1 MIELFRHNT
10 VFLRFWIAT
19 VASQLAS
26 RMHSLILIWI
36 VFKWTHSAFIVGIA
50 MVAASL
56 PAVLISPFAGSLVD
70 RHNKVAV
77 MMIADF
83 SRLIIVLIFAFLY
96 HIQVL
101 NTQWLVI
108 GTIGI
113 SLASAFFNPA
123 SLAVIPSLVKE
134 NQITQANA
142 IEQISGSASAIIGP
156 LFGSAIIATLGVT
169 NAFIGAGIM
178 FLISVLFLLNIKD
191 LQQSTKKIATG
202 MLEDIKTGIR
212 LVKQHAIVHKMIF
225 KMAVVNFF
233 FSSLTIIIPIVAKAD
248 VKIIAYLM
256 SALGAG
262 MLVCSLVL
270 SGKNFSFKP
279 KTLLSV
285 SFVMMGASFI
295 AAGFTPHL
303 IPMLFEIFTIGFFLN
318 VFNITLISLYQM
330 RLPSESLGKIMSL
343 IIAVS
348 LSLQPISYGVMGV
361 VLGYIGTFWTFF
373 ISGAIILLSA
383 IGVYR
388 LKELNEKETIKI
400 Q

>member
-1 MIELFRHNT
+1 MIDIFKNNT

-36 VFKWTHSAFIVGIA
+36 IYKWTNSALIVGVA

-56 PAVLISPFAGSLVD
+56 PAVLIAPFAGSMVD
-70 RHNKVAV
+70 RHNKIAV

-83 SRLIIVLIFAFLY
+83 FRLIIVLIFAYLFYIKILDTKLL
-96 HIQVL
+96 I
-101 NTQWLVI
+101 I

-134 NQITQANA
+134 DEIIQANA
-142 IEQISGSASAIIGP
+142 IEQISGSASSIIGP
-156 LFGSAIIATLGVT
+156 LFGSAIIAVLGVT

-191 LQQSTKKIATG
+191 ISYAIKEVSTPI
-202 MLEDIKTGIR
+202 LEDIKVGIR
-212 LVKQHAIVHKMIF
+212 LVKQFAIVHKMIL
-225 KMAVVNFF
+225 KMAIVNFF
-233 FSSLTIIIPIVAKAD
+233 FSSLTIIIPVMAKAD

-256 SALGAG
+256 SAIGAG
-262 MLVCSLVL
+262 MLVGSLVL
-270 SGKNFSFKP
+270 SGTKLSIKP
-279 KTLLSV
+279 GTMLSA
-285 SFVMMGASFI
+285 SFVAIGGAFI
-295 AAGFTPHL
+295 FAGFTPLL
-303 IPMLFEIFTIGFFLN
+303 IPQLIEMFVIGFSLN
-318 VFNITLISLYQM
+318 IFNITLISLYQI
-330 RLPSESLGKIMSL
+330 RLPRESLGKIMSL

-348 LSLQPISYGVMGV
+348 LSLQPISYGVVGAVMGYV
-361 VLGYIGTFWTFF
+361 GTFYVFI
-373 ISGAIILLSA
+373 ISGFIILLSA

-388 LKELNEKETIKI
+388 LKELNDE
-400 Q
+400 

>member
-1 MIELFRHNT
+1 MIDIFKNNT

-36 VFKWTHSAFIVGIA
+36 IYKWTNSALIVGVA

-56 PAVLISPFAGSLVD
+56 PAVLIAPFAGSMVD
-70 RHNKVAV
+70 RHNKIAV

-83 SRLIIVLIFAFLY
+83 FRLIIVLIFAYLFYINILDTKLL
-96 HIQVL
+96 I
-101 NTQWLVI
+101 I

-134 NQITQANA
+134 DEITQANA
-142 IEQISGSASAIIGP
+142 IEQISGSASSIIGP
-156 LFGSAIIATLGVT
+156 LFGSAIIAVLGVT

-191 LQQSTKKIATG
+191 ISYAIKEVSTPI
-202 MLEDIKTGIR
+202 LEDIKVGIR
-212 LVKQHAIVHKMIF
+212 LVKQFAIVHKMIL
-225 KMAVVNFF
+225 KMAIVNFF
-233 FSSLTIIIPIVAKAD
+233 FSSLTIIIPVMAKAD

-256 SALGAG
+256 SAIGAG
-262 MLVCSLVL
+262 MLVGSLVL
-270 SGKNFSFKP
+270 SGTKLSIKP
-279 KTLLSV
+279 GTILSA
-285 SFVMMGASFI
+285 SFVAIGGAFI
-295 AAGFTPHL
+295 FAGFTPLL
-303 IPMLFEIFTIGFFLN
+303 IPQLIEMFVIGFSLN
-318 VFNITLISLYQM
+318 VFNITLISLYQI
-330 RLPSESLGKIMSL
+330 RLPRESLGKIMSL

-348 LSLQPISYGVMGV
+348 LSLQPISYGVVGAVMGYV
-361 VLGYIGTFWTFF
+361 GTFYVLI
-373 ISGAIILLSA
+373 ISGLIILLSA

-388 LKELNEKETIKI
+388 LKELNSE
-400 Q
+400 